1 MSSIDKR
8 IVQMEFDNKNFE
20 SGVKTTLSSLKNLN
34 EKLKMSN
41 TSKGLEGISRAAGKV
56 NLNGLSSGVD
66 AVTAKFNALGVM
78 GATALAKITSSAM
91 SAGASLVKSLAIQP
105 ITDGFSEYETKMN
118 SIQTIL
124 TNTAHQGTTLKDVT
138 KTLNELNN
146 YADKTIY
153 NFAEMTKNIGT
164 FTAAGVDLDTSTAA
178 IKGIANLAAASGS
191 TSTQASSAMY
201 QLSQALAA
209 GKVSLQDWNSVVN
222 AGMGG
227 KLFQDALIR
236 TSEVMG
242 TCANAAIK
250 KYGSFRESLTKGEW
264 LTGDVL
270 TETLKQISGAYTE
283 AELKAQGYSD
293 AQAKAIVKLADNA
306 TKAATEVKT
315 VTQLFDTMKESVG
328 SGWAQ
333 TWEYIIGD
341 KDQATKTLTAISDA
355 FNNLIKPSTDAR
367 NEMFKFWNENGG
379 RDDVIKGL
387 SNIIQ
392 GLGKGFGAV
401 KDGFRD
407 IFPPMTGEKLVQ
419 ISEGFKNLT
428 EKFKMSDSTASKI
441 RNTFK
446 GLFSVF
452 NLGKNAVTS
461 LFKGFAPLTNVFSG
475 IGQIIL
481 TVTSAIGKFASG
493 LNDAANK
500 SNFFGKISD
509 GITKGLNG
517 IGKVIGGAGKAI
529 TSFFDYLGKLDFS
542 KVFEVLGNGL
552 QGLGNGIAPI
562 LEGIGKALGSIDF
575 GAIFG
580 ALNTLLAGGIFKTI
594 KGSLDTLKSTV
605 K

>member
-34 EKLKMSN
+34 EKLKMN
-41 TSKGLEGISRAAGKV
+41 EGTKGLDSISKAASKV
-56 NLNGLSSGVD
+56 NLNGLGQSVET
-66 AVTAKFNALGVM
+66 VKAKFSALGVV
-78 GATALAKITSSAM
+78 GATALANITNSAM
-91 SAGASLVKSLAIQP
+91 NAGKNLVASLTINAIK
-105 ITDGFSEYETKMN
+105 DGFSEYETKMG

-191 TSTQASSAMY
+191 TSAQASSAMY

-242 TCANAAIK
+242 TGAEAAIK

-341 KDQATKTLTAISDA
+341 KDQATKTLDK
-355 FNNLIKPSTDAR
+355 IKP
-367 NEMFKFWNENGG
+367 
-379 RDDVIKGL
+379 
-387 SNIIQ
+387 
-392 GLGKGFGAV
+392 
-401 KDGFRD
+401 
-407 IFPPMTGEKLVQ
+407 
-419 ISEGFKNLT
+419 
-428 EKFKMSDSTASKI
+428 
-441 RNTFK
+441 
-446 GLFSVF
+446 
-452 NLGKNAVTS
+452 
-461 LFKGFAPLTNVFSG
+461 
-475 IGQIIL
+475 
-481 TVTSAIGKFASG
+481 
-493 LNDAANK
+493 
-500 SNFFGKISD
+500 
-509 GITKGLNG
+509 
-517 IGKVIGGAGKAI
+517 
-529 TSFFDYLGKLDFS
+529 
-542 KVFEVLGNGL
+542 
-552 QGLGNGIAPI
+552 
-562 LEGIGKALGSIDF
+562 
-575 GAIFG
+575 
-580 ALNTLLAGGIFKTI
+580 
-594 KGSLDTLKSTV
+594 
-605 K
+605 